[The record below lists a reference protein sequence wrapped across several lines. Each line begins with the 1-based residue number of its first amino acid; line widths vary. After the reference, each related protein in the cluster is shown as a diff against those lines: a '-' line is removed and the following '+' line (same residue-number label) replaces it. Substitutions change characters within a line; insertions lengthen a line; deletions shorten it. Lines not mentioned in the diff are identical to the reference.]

1 MCYSKNNKLE
11 TRVGDSNLEID
22 IVNAC
27 NYEEIANNVTRSS
40 NDFSMIQ
47 LNIRGISSKIGDLKY
62 LIDKTFET
70 GHPDCVLLCETWL
83 CPNSPPVNIAGYR
96 FVHTDR
102 INKKGGGV
110 DILISDSTKFKE
122 RTDIVLENN
131 DCESCFIEVQTRNKP
146 LIVGSIY
153 RPPNSSIETFVSQ
166 LELLLK
172 KIKTEGNKHIIV
184 GLDHNLC

>member
-1 MCYSKNNKLE
+1 MCYSKINKLK

-27 NYEEIANNVTRSS
+27 NYEEIANNVMRSS
-40 NDFSMIQ
+40 NDFSVIQ

-102 INKKGGGV
+102 NKKKRGGV
-110 DILISDSTKFKE
+110 GILISDSAKFKE

-131 DCESCFIEVQTRNKP
+131 DCEFCFIEVQTRNKP

-153 RPPNSSIETFVSQ
+153 RPPQ
-166 LELLLK
+166 Q
-172 KIKTEGNKHIIV
+172 
-184 GLDHNLC
+184 